1 MVWLICLPLAALYC
15 TCGRALMNFFME
27 DATEAALG
35 SGMRFLWILSP
46 FYFVVSAKL
55 VADGILR
62 GTGKMR
68 QFMTATFT
76 DLILRVVLAFVLS
89 GTALGSTGI
98 WCAWPIGWMVAT
110 VISILFY
117 RKGEWNTIPEEVREA
132 LMTESAS
139 M

>member
-1 MVWLICLPLAALYC
+1 MRKAAEKRRDDGFDAVPGRYPLPTLHRSVA
-15 TCGRALMNFFME
+15 RA
-27 DATEAALG
+27 
-35 SGMRFLWILSP
+35 
-46 FYFVVSAKL
+46 FV
-55 VADGILR
+55 
-62 GTGKMR
+62 
-68 QFMTATFT
+68 
-76 DLILRVVLAFVLS
+76 RVVLAFVLS

>member
-1 MVWLICLPLAALYC
+1 
-15 TCGRALMNFFME
+15 
-27 DATEAALG
+27 
-35 SGMRFLWILSP
+35 MRCLWILSP

-76 DLILRVVLAFVLS
+76 DLMLRVVLAVVLS